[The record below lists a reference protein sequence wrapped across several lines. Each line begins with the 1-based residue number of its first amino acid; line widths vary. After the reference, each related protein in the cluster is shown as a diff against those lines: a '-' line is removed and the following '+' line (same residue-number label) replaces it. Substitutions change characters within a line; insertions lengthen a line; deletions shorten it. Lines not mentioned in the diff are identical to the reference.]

1 MHIINKA
8 MKLFSF
14 LFTTLLLVNTIL
26 IAQAPTDWVVGT
38 QYNSGVLVEYNNNFY
53 KAIQDIPGS
62 VGGTPDTLTDYW
74 VDIFSTKPTVDPE
87 DPPTTEPDTSDSD
100 LGNLT
105 PPEDNATQNTKIVR
119 LSVRGHIGDADD
131 ERFMAFN
138 VISPT
143 EVLVRAIG
151 PALGDLSSDLAPVA
165 LIDPTLL
172 LIDEDGNDIDGFGND
187 NYVSSSQK
195 DNILNL
201 CQTLYPAIPIKEV
214 ESASINTFNAGT
226 FYANVRDLDYL
237 QTYGSRIGWVAVDM
251 TDSSSSGGFSG
262 VSCRGIVKPADGAMY
277 AAFEI
282 VGEPS
287 DRRKIFIRGRGKSLS
302 EFGVSDT
309 LSNIMLSVNKFNTV
323 TDETTFIRDSKTYT
337 DEVNADEI
345 RQESIDYFPEH
356 LIPLDPSDPGILVE
370 LEPGYYSVDIE
381 SEDGESGVAWLG
393 IDDVTD

>member
-1 MHIINKA
+1 
-8 MKLFSF
+8 MKLFS
-14 LFTTLLLVNTIL
+14 LPLITLLFVNVL
-26 IAQAPTDWVVGT
+26 LYAQAPTTWVVGT
-38 QYNSGVLVEYNNNFY
+38 QYNSGSIVGYEDNFY
-53 KAIQDIPGS
+53 RAIQDVPGS

>member
-1 MHIINKA
+1 